1 MRRASALVL
10 LVLTAGGSRAAADKG
25 AVVDLDGLKSA
36 APSGWKEES
45 PSNQMRLA
53 QFKLPKAN
61 GDSHDAEL
69 IIFKNAGGSV
79 RDNVTR
85 WKGMFTPPDG
95 KSVDDVAKVAEIKIG
110 GRDATLLDVH
120 GTYTYKMRPFDP
132 SDRGEKR
139 PDYRML
145 AVQFQGPT
153 NLYHIRLVGPAKT
166 IEHYKAGF
174 DEWLKNFK

>member
-1 MRRASALVL
+1 MRHTSALV
-10 LVLTAGGSRAAADKG
+10 VLALAAAGLRAADKG
-25 AVVDLDGLKSA
+25 TVVDLDGLKSA
-36 APSGWKEES
+36 APSAWKEEP

-53 QFKLPKAN
+53 QFKLPKAK
-61 GDSHDAEL
+61 GDSFDVEL

-79 RDNVTR
+79 RDNVSR
-85 WKGMFTPPDG
+85 WKGQFTPPEG
-95 KSVDDVAKVAEIKIG
+95 KNIDDVSKVEEIKIA

-120 GTYTYKMRPFDP
+120 GTYTYKQRPFDP
-132 SDRGEKR
+132 ADRGEKR

-166 IEHYKAGF
+166 VEQYKQGF
-174 DEWLKNFK
+174 DDWLKNFK